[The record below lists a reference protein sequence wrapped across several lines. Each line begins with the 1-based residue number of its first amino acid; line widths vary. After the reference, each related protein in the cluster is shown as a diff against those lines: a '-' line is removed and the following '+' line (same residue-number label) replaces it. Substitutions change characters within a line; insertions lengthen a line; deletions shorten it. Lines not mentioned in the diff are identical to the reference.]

1 MRRSAR
7 AAAAAAALT
16 LVMTVV
22 LVLPAIAAAASQ
34 GSYAGTYTGV
44 ATGKNDKGKKGS
56 SGITVWVQVNGDQT
70 TFTFRVDKLPVVFS
84 ATGTSQAGPSG
95 GTLVPLSV
103 NEAGI
108 SGSGT
113 ISIKI
118 SRNRWLMY
126 GVGAGKAVKYKG
138 TGKLVC
144 WRVSTKVALP
154 STKQQFK
161 DLFGALLGQKAS
173 TSVEVTETAAGGATD
188 SGGASASPAAS
199 PSASPEPLSSAA
211 PAAAE
216 TAGPSATVEP
226 ASVVDV
232 ASQDPPVPDLKKF
245 SVLGLMILLLTMMLV
260 LGLATPKEV
269 IHPEAPEM
277 DAQERDRREWEA
289 RHPADQAPTDVP
301 PAGQPAADVP
311 PAEQPPSEQPVAE
324 QPPADLPPEG
334 S

>member
-1 MRRSAR
+1 MRRSNG
-7 AAAAAAALT
+7 AAAVAAALVLLT
-16 LVMTVV
+16 MVV
-22 LVLPAIAAAASQ
+22 LALPAIAAAAGSP

-70 TFTFRVDKLPVVFS
+70 TFTFRADKLPVVFS

-108 SGSGT
+108 RGSGT
-113 ISIKI
+113 MSIKI
-118 SRNRWLMY
+118 SRNRWLLY
-126 GVGAGKAVKYKG
+126 GTGSGKALKYKG

-144 WRVSTKVALP
+144 WRVSTSVALP
-154 STKQQFK
+154 SIKQQFT
-161 DLFGALLGQKAS
+161 DLFGALVGRKAS
-173 TSVEVTETAAGGATD
+173 TSVEVTETAAGGGTD
-188 SGGASASPAAS
+188 TGGGASASPAPS

-232 ASQDPPVPDLKKF
+232 AGQEPPVPDLKKF

-269 IHPEAPEM
+269 MHPEAAERE
-277 DAQERDRREWEA
+277 AQERDRRDWEA
-289 RHPADQAPTDVP
+289 RHPADQAPADQAPTDAPPADGP
-301 PAGQPAADVP
+301 PAGAP
-311 PAEQPPSEQPVAE
+311 PADSS
-324 QPPADLPPEG
+324 PADLPPEG

>member
-1 MRRSAR
+1 MRRSTGV
-7 AAAAAAALT
+7 AAVAAALT
-16 LVMTVV
+16 LVLTVV
-22 LVLPAIAAAASQ
+22 LVVPAIAAAADPQ

-56 SGITVWVQVNGDQT
+56 SGITVWVQVSGDET

-95 GTLVPLSV
+95 GTVVPLSV

-113 ISIKI
+113 MSIKV
-118 SRNRWLMY
+118 SRNRWLLY

-144 WRVSTKVALP
+144 WRVSTSVALP
-154 STKQQFK
+154 SIKQQVK
-161 DLFGALLGQKAS
+161 DLFGALMGRKAS
-173 TSVEVTETAAGGATD
+173 TSVEVTETAAGGGTEAG
-188 SGGASASPAAS
+188 GGASASPTPS

-211 PAAAE
+211 PAAAAA
-216 TAGPSATVEP
+216 AGPSAKVES

-245 SVLGLMILLLTMMLV
+245 SVLGLLILLLTMALA
-260 LGLATPKEV
+260 LGLATPKE
-269 IHPEAPEM
+269 IMHPEAAERE
-277 DAQERDRREWEA
+277 AQERDRQDWEA
-289 RHPADQAPTDVP
+289 RYRADQASAKVTSGDVP
-301 PAGQPAADVP
+301 PADA
-311 PAEQPPSEQPVAE
+311 
-324 QPPADLPPEG
+324 PPADQPPEG

>member
-22 LVLPAIAAAASQ
+22 LVLPAIAAATSP

-70 TFTFRVDKLPVVFS
+70 TFTFRVDKLPVIFS

-95 GTLVPLSV
+95 GTVVPLSV
-103 NEAGI
+103 NEAGV
-108 SGSGT
+108 SGNGT
-113 ISIKI
+113 MSIKI
-118 SRNRWLMY
+118 SRNRWLLY

-144 WRVSTKVALP
+144 WRVSTSVALP
-154 STKQQFK
+154 SIKQQFK

-188 SGGASASPAAS
+188 TGGASASPTPL

-211 PAAAE
+211 PDAAAA
-216 TAGPSATVEP
+216 AGPSATIEP

-232 ASQDPPVPDLKKF
+232 AKQEPPVPDLKKL
-245 SVLGLMILLLTMMLV
+245 SVLGLLILLMTMTLL
-260 LGLATPKEV
+260 LGLATPRQLD
-269 IHPEAPEM
+269 
-277 DAQERDRREWEA
+277 DADLEEELAFRQEWEA

-301 PAGQPAADVP
+301 PAEKPATEAP
-311 PAEQPPSEQPVAE
+311 PAE
-324 QPPADLPPEG
+324 LPPEG